1 MRPRKRRGQALVEFA
16 LVVPIL
22 IAFLGGLVAVG
33 WLYNHQMIL
42 TNATREGARLGSLG
56 DNETEVRDAV
66 YDYLDSSHFS
76 PLPDRNDIDVDL
88 SGDTARVTIETP
100 VPAIFGITGT
110 PEVTLIAETQMRLE

>member
-1 MRPRKRRGQALVEFA
+1 MRLRKRRGQALVEFA

-56 DNETEVRDAV
+56 DDETEIRAAV
-66 YDYLDSSHFS
+66 MDYLDTSHFS
-76 PLPDRNDIDVDL
+76 PMPDAADINVDL
-88 SGDTARVTIETP
+88 SGDAAVVTIETA

-110 PEVTLIAETQMRLE
+110 PEVELIAETQMRLE